1 MNEQYKKIKPLAQ
14 YIDRIGAEQLNFKR
28 FMVKEYKGHYYK
40 EKVIIKLTPEGD
52 ITCGKK
58 EYAPTEEEVA
68 AIKAA
73 VPSFSDKWPKH
84 IAAKS
89 LSGLDKFTK
98 AKKDNLWEFW
108 DRASGGLRMVQE
120 RRLHSKTGLKY
131 YVPWTLYSD
140 GKWLSMEPDG
150 PLPLWKPKKKLRNKI
165 MVHEGAKCG
174 RFVDWLCN
182 SEEPKAKALRKTH
195 PWIEVLM
202 EYEHWGMIGGAL
214 APGRSDYDSIKKE
227 KALEVVYIC
236 DNDDEGK
243 GAIKII
249 SRLYGQSLKA
259 VKFDTRWPDKWDLAD
274 ALTQDTCP
282 ELFGSNGQYKGPE
295 LDKLM
300 VSATWATDVIKK
312 DKGKGRSSIL
322 LRKAFVDE
330 WAHSVRPEVFIHRD
344 RPNIELSA
352 SEFNS
357 TVDPFSDSKD
367 TAALLKKE
375 DISKGNILA
384 YDPGRKPGNYVLK
397 NGERYI
403 NTHVPTLIIPQK
415 GDIKPFLVYMEHLIP
430 DEKERDHLVKWCAT
444 LVARPDVKMH
454 YGVLLISEAQGVGK
468 STLGEKVLIP
478 LVGEWNTSSPSEKD
492 VVDSAFNDWCAQKR
506 LAVVHEIYSGQ
517 SAKAYNLL
525 KTTITDKYVSVNRK
539 FMPAF
544 TIENWLHVFA
554 CSNSLRAMKLSSDD
568 RRWFVPK
575 VTEEKRPTKFWK
587 ELNGWLENEKG
598 LEIVYQYFIDYA
610 KKNGVVSRGEDAP
623 WTLVKQEV
631 IEEGMSPGQLLVADV
646 LDALKDMENQ
656 KIYVTDYDLQDFIRN
671 RLHDGRNANTLEKPL
686 TIRKIAKG
694 KGWYVGT
701 QRYNQMIANTNV
713 QGRLIAPTREIAN
726 RPLME
731 MEKLGISHF
740 QLSQFGQKL

>member
-1 MNEQYKKIKPLAQ
+1 MNEQYKKIKSLAK

-40 EKVIIKLTPEGD
+40 EKVIIKLNELGE
-52 ITCGKK
+52 IKCSKR
-58 EYAPTEEEVA
+58 EYQPTEEEIA
-68 AIKAA
+68 AIKAE
-73 VPSFSDKWPKH
+73 VPAHSAKWPKH
-84 IAAKS
+84 ILAKS

-108 DRASGGLRMVQE
+108 DRHKGGLTMVQE
-120 RRLHSKTGLKY
+120 RRHHSKTGLKY

-182 SEEPKAKALRKTH
+182 SDDPKAKALRKIH
-195 PWIEVLM
+195 PWIEVLQ

-243 GAIKII
+243 GAIKTV

-259 VKFDTRWPDKWDLAD
+259 VKFDSRWPDKWDMAD
-274 ALTQDTCP
+274 PITADNCP
-282 ELFGSNGQYKGPE
+282 ELFGTNGSYKGPA

-312 DKGKGRSSIL
+312 EQKGRPSII
-322 LRKAFVDE
+322 LRKAFIDE

-403 NTHVPTLIIPQK
+403 NTHVPTLVIPQK
-415 GDIKPFLVYMEHLIP
+415 GDASPFVNYMEHLIP
-430 DEKERDHLVKWCAT
+430 DAQERNQLVKWCAT
-444 LVARPDVKMH
+444 LVARPSVKMH

-492 VVDSAFNDWCAQKR
+492 VVESAFNDWCAQKR

-517 SAKAYNLL
+517 SAKAYNML
-525 KTTITDKYVSVNRK
+525 KSTITDKYTQVNRK

-544 TIENWLHVFA
+544 TIENWLHIFA

-575 VTEEKRPTKFWK
+575 VTEEKKPPKFWK
-587 ELNGWLENEKG
+587 ELNNWLENEKG
-598 LEIVYQYFIDYA
+598 LEIVYQYFIDYVS
-610 KKNGVVSRGEDAP
+610 KNGAVAKGEDAP
-623 WTLVKQEV
+623 WTMVKQEV

-646 LDALKDMENQ
+646 LEALKDKE
-656 KIYVTDYDLQDFIRN
+656 KVYTTDYDLQDFIKN
-671 RLHDGRNANTLEKPL
+671 RVYEGRNSQTLEKPL
-686 TIRKIAKG
+686 TIRKLAKNM
-694 KGWYVGT
+694 GWHIGAK
-701 QRYNQMIANTNV
+701 RYNQMLDGGSV
-713 QGRLIAPTREIAN
+713 KGRLISKSKDVVNMPISN
-726 RPLME
+726 LD
-731 MEKLGISHF
+731 KLGIKRFDLASF
-740 QLSQFGQKL
+740 TQRI

>member
-28 FMVKEYKGHYYK
+28 FMIKEYKGHYYK
-40 EKVIIKLTPEGD
+40 EKILIKLSPEGE
-52 ITCGKK
+52 ISCPKK
-58 EYAPTEEEVA
+58 EYQPTQEEA
-68 AIKAA
+68 DAIKAE
-73 VPSFSDKWPKH
+73 VPKHSDKWPKH
-84 IAAKS
+84 ILAKS
-89 LSGLDKFTK
+89 MAGLDKYTK

-108 DRASGGLRMVQE
+108 DRQKGGITMVQE
-120 RRLHSKTGLKY
+120 RRLHPKTGLKY

-150 PLPLWKPKKKLRNKI
+150 PLPLWKPRKKLRNKI
-165 MVHEGAKCG
+165 MIHEGGKCG
-174 RFVDWLCN
+174 RFADWLCN
-182 SEEPKAKALRKTH
+182 SDDPKFKALRKTH

-214 APGRSDYDSIKKE
+214 APGRSDYDSIRKE
-227 KALEVVYIC
+227 KATEVVYIC

-243 GAIKII
+243 GAIKTV

-259 VKFDTRWPDKWDLAD
+259 VKFDNRWPVKWDIAD
-274 ALTQDTCP
+274 PLTAENCP
-282 ELFGSNGQYKGPE
+282 ELFSTAGYKGPA

-300 VSATWATDVIKK
+300 VSATWATDIVKK
-312 DKGKGRSSIL
+312 EKKGRPSII
-322 LRKAFVDE
+322 LRKAFIDE
-330 WAHSVRPEVFIHRD
+330 WSHSVRPEVFIHKD

-375 DISKGNILA
+375 DISKGNVLA
-384 YDPGRKPGNYVLK
+384 YDPGRKPGNYALK

-403 NTHVPTLIIPQK
+403 NTHVPTLVVPQK
-415 GDIKPFLVYMEHLIP
+415 GDPAPFLNYMEHLIP
-430 DEKERDHLVKWCAT
+430 NETERHELLKWCST
-444 LVARPDVKMH
+444 LVARPSVKMH

-492 VVDSAFNDWCAQKR
+492 VVESAFNDWCAQKR

-517 SAKAYNLL
+517 SAKAYNML
-525 KTTITDKYVSVNRK
+525 KSTITDKFISVNRK

-544 TIENWLHVFA
+544 TIENWLHIFA

-575 VTEEKRPTKFWK
+575 VTEEKKPPKFWK

-598 LEIVYQYFIDYA
+598 LEIIYQYFIDYV
-610 KKNGVVSRGEDAP
+610 KKNGSVAKGEDAP
-623 WTLVKQEV
+623 WTNVKQEV

-646 LDALKDMENQ
+646 LDALKEKG

-671 RLHDGRNANTLEKPL
+671 RLHEGRNSQTIEKPL
-686 TIRKIAKG
+686 TIRKIAKS
-694 KGWYVGT
+694 KGWYIGDR
-701 QRYNQMIANTNV
+701 RYNQLVGKTPV
-713 QGRLIAPTREIAN
+713 QGRVIAPTRDIATM
-726 RPLME
+726 PIEE
-731 MEKLGISHF
+731 MEKIGASHF
-740 QLSQFGQKL
+740 SLSSLGQKL